1 MESISMVNT
10 IKSNNDLTE
19 TIRFNRKNDIN
30 DNNNEGKFNMLYSK

>member
-1 MESISMVNT
+1 MVNT